1 VSEEDAGVPP
11 GRPRTVG
18 VLAGHR
24 IRDELLDLLAEA
36 GTVTA
41 TEAARR
47 LGHSSGLCSFHLRQ
61 LARFGKIEEVPGST
75 GRARPWRLPQAAPRD
90 GSPPA
95 EGFGELARG
104 LEDDSY
110 RRWLVLRDLAPVEW
124 QHDEAFSAV
133 AYLTPEEM
141 SEVAEAVRQ
150 TIAPYLHRE
159 QQPAARPAAARPVAL
174 ITRLFPLLPPAGG
187 DG

>member
-1 VSEEDAGVPP
+1 V
-11 GRPRTVG
+11 RPRAVG
-18 VLAGHR
+18 VLPGHR
-24 IRDELLDLLAEA
+24 VRDELLDLLAEA

-41 TEAARR
+41 SEAARR
-47 LGHSSGLCSFHLRQ
+47 LGYSSGLCSFHLCQ
-61 LARFGKIEEVPGST
+61 LARFGKIEEVPGSS

-95 EGFGELARG
+95 ERFGDLARG

-110 RRWLVLRDLAPVEW
+110 RRWLGLRDQAPAGW
-124 QHDEAFSAV
+124 RHDEAFSAV

-141 SEVAEAVRQ
+141 SEIAEAVRQ
-150 TIAPYLHRE
+150 VIAPYLHRE
-159 QQPAARPAAARPVAL
+159 QRPAARPVAL
-174 ITRLFPLLPPAGG
+174 IARLFPLLPAEG

>member
-1 VSEEDAGVPP
+1 VTDEDTGVTPA
-11 GRPRTVG
+11 RPRAVG
-18 VLAGHR
+18 VLPGHR
-24 IRDELLDLLAEA
+24 VRDELLDLLAEA

-61 LARFGKIEEVPGST
+61 LARLGKIEEVPGSG
-75 GRARPWRLPQAAPRD
+75 GRARPWRLPPAAPRD

-95 EGFGELARG
+95 EGLGELARG

-110 RRWLVLRDLAPVEW
+110 RRWLALRGQASAEW
-124 QHDEAFSAV
+124 RHDEAFSAV

-141 SEVAEAVRQ
+141 SEIAEAVRQ

-159 QQPAARPAAARPVAL
+159 QQPAARPVAF
-174 ITRLFPLLPPAGG
+174 IARLFPLLPPADG